1 MLGRRDCMRKSGYAL
16 NYWFCMD
23 FCIIMAMSVKFSF
36 FWQSGERVRL
46 AYEKKCT
53 QLQNQESKGDD
64 PSTLEKTKAT
74 LRDLHT
80 QIKVSI
86 HSIEAISKRI
96 ETLRDEE
103 LHPQL
108 LELVQGYVTSL
119 LFPSFSLGYFV
130 LKSAYRT
137 VNLYKNCS
145 AITIN
150 YWNTIAF
157 SMNFYSNPATVLNVL
172 FLQYGYIL
180 TKKFK

>member
-1 MLGRRDCMRKSGYAL
+1 M
-16 NYWFCMD
+16 
-23 FCIIMAMSVKFSF
+23 
-36 FWQSGERVRL
+36 

-74 LRDLHT
+74 LGDLHT

-119 LFPSFSLGYFV
+119 LFLPFLGYFV
-130 LKSAYRT
+130 SK
-137 VNLYKNCS
+137 
-145 AITIN
+145 
-150 YWNTIAF
+150 
-157 SMNFYSNPATVLNVL
+157 VLIEPST
-172 FLQYGYIL
+172 YIKIVQL
-180 TKKFK
+180 